1 MTEKVLHNGS
11 CYAPFLIKV
20 GMKREETYDEE
31 EQKVFDFADKDGDGV
46 LNGDEYNRAVCCSGI
61 YPGCEKQSDNPYY
74 EEKFNNIDT
83 NKDGKISKEELEEYI
98 KVETKHRLLSNEF
111 DARYDKIPHHD
122 RNGSIILGALSL
134 GAAAMST
141 YSVKNKMPSSEE
153 LMKHP
158 EYGIKKLMFPK
169 LHDIVN
175 NGINKFAKFGI
186 GAGLLVSALCI
197 GDIVMGNISESKR
210 KELKIEYSDK
220 MYAIVEENPQS
231 EYAKKC
237 YKEQED
243 YFTKLSE
250 HTEVSLESV
259 KKELE
264 RLPKELSFWK

>member
-20 GMKREETYDEE
+20 GMKREETHGKE

-46 LNGDEYNRAVCCSGI
+46 LNGDEYNRAVCCGGI
-61 YPGCEKQSDNPYY
+61 YPGSEKQSNNPYY

-98 KVETKHRLLSNEF
+98 KIETKHSLLTNEF
-111 DARYDKIPHHD
+111 DALYNKIPSHD
-122 RNGSIILGALSL
+122 RNVSTILGTL
-134 GAAAMST
+134 GLGTAAIGA

-158 EYGIKKLMFPK
+158 EYGVKKLMFPK

-175 NGINKFAKFGI
+175 NGMNKVAKFSI
-186 GAGLLVSALCI
+186 GAGLLVTALCI

-210 KELKIEYSDK
+210 KELRIEYSDK

-231 EYAKKC
+231 EYARKC
-237 YKEQED
+237 YNEQEN
-243 YFTKLSE
+243 YFTELSDR
-250 HTEVSLESV
+250 TEVSLESV

-264 RLPKELSFWK
+264 RLPKELNFWK